1 MKIQFGK
8 LRQWFVKF
16 PDMQDVKLMEN
27 CAFAALSRFNDT
39 KNLNC

>member
-8 LRQWFVKF
+8 LRQWFIKF

-27 CAFAALSRFNDT
+27 CAFATISRFNDT